1 MKKAIYVLAAVIFLV
16 LQAGFLLAGNAAD
29 HYSNVS
35 MNGETG
41 DCGGFELWLTKS
53 GKSFTGEFVG
63 HEGDCG
69 AENKKKIEDVK
80 YDPKTG
86 ALSFR
91 AVYLTDDFY
100 CTFKGT
106 VKKDRVSG
114 TVRLF
119 QKASKEMTYSEKV
132 DLLKEED

>member
-1 MKKAIYVLAAVIFLV
+1 MKKAIYVLAVVVISLV
-16 LQAGFLLAGNAAD
+16 LPEGIILAGDAAD
-29 HYSNVS
+29 HYSNVRVS
-35 MNGETG
+35 GETG

-53 GKSFTGEFVG
+53 GQSFNGEFAG

-69 AENKKKIEDVK
+69 ADKKKIEDVK

-86 ALSFR
+86 ALSFK
-91 AVYLTDDFY
+91 ATYLSDDFY

-106 VKKDRVSG
+106 MKKDRVSG

-119 QKASKEMTYSEKV
+119 QKASREMTYSERV
-132 DLLKEED
+132 DLLKEE

>member
-1 MKKAIYVLAAVIFLV
+1 MKKAIYVLAVVVSLV
-16 LQAGFLLAGNAAD
+16 LPEGVILAGEEAD
-29 HYSNVS
+29 HYSNVRVS
-35 MNGETG
+35 EETG

-53 GKSFTGEFVG
+53 GRSFTGEFAG

-69 AENKKKIEDVK
+69 VDKKKIEDVK

-86 ALSFR
+86 ALSFK
-91 AVYLTDDFY
+91 AVYLSDDFY
-100 CTFKGT
+100 STFKGT

-119 QKASKEMTYSEKV
+119 QKKSREMTYSEKV
-132 DLLKEED
+132 DLLKE

>member
-1 MKKAIYVLAAVIFLV
+1 MKKTIIMFAAVVVLV
-16 LQAGFLLAGNAAD
+16 IPAGFLLAGDEAE
-29 HYSNVS
+29 HYSNVRMS
-35 MNGETG
+35 EETG

-53 GKSFTGEFVG
+53 GRSFSGEFAG
-63 HEGDCG
+63 HERDCG
-69 AENKKKIEDVK
+69 ADKKKIEDVK
-80 YDPKTG
+80 YDLKTG

-114 TVRLF
+114 TIRLF
-119 QKASKEMTYSEKV
+119 QKKSREMTYSEKV
-132 DLLKEED
+132 DLLKE

>member
-1 MKKAIYVLAAVIFLV
+1 MKKAIYVLAVVVSLV
-16 LQAGFLLAGNAAD
+16 LPGGIILAGDEAD
-29 HYSNVS
+29 HYSNVRVS
-35 MNGETG
+35 EETG

-53 GKSFTGEFVG
+53 GQSFSGEFAG

-69 AENKKKIEDVK
+69 ADKKKVEDVK

-91 AVYLTDDFY
+91 AVYLSDDFY

-114 TVRLF
+114 MIRLF
-119 QKASKEMTYSEKV
+119 QKASGEMTYSEKV
-132 DLLKEED
+132 DLLKE